1 MTEQLNHFPNFLHFL
16 EAVEASAD
24 RVAWSSRRVRDELRG
39 ERRQRM
45 ASADFELYK
54 LLSNANRFLDHL
66 ATSRVITAEG
76 SDRLASFLLTSAR
89 AVIRETNRAN
99 AWGWA
104 PKHDRREEAEEVWIR
119 AQARKPFEHFGGE
132 AMARLML
139 KLMWGDACGKH

>member
-1 MTEQLNHFPNFLHFL
+1 MTDHLNHFPNFLHFL
-16 EAVEASAD
+16 EQVEASAD

-45 ASADFELYK
+45 ERADYELYK

-66 ATSRVITAEG
+66 ARSRVITEEG

-89 AVIRETNRAN
+89 AVIRETRSAN

-104 PKHDRREEAEEVWIR
+104 PKHDRREEAETVWIR
-119 AQARKPFEHFGGE
+119 AQVKTFEHFGGE

-139 KLMWGDACGKH
+139 RLMGDSCGKH